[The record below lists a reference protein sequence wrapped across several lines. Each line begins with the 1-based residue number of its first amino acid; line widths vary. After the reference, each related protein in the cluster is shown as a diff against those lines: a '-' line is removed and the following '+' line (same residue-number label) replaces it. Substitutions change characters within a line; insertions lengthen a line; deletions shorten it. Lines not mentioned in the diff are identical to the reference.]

1 VSALLH
7 FRRALACLRTDFPFS
22 SSFGP
27 AGTREDTITSSQDVY
42 ERLLLG
48 SEDGSCLHFNVL
60 ATLGV
65 FPDGSLDQ
73 DKLVEL
79 IRIFRPDRDGTLSVV
94 DFVKSI
100 DAVYREL
107 RLLRASVNNSTKVRK
122 GMHRSHSRL
131 RRHSHHMPSKIDKS
145 FENIFNIVFYGLITV
160 VVLSQLGFDPL
171 AMFLSIS
178 GVILAFAFSKY
189 SIHSFC

>member
-27 AGTREDTITSSQDVY
+27 AGTREDAITSSQDVY
-42 ERLLLG
+42 ERLLLA
-48 SEDGSCLHFNVL
+48 SEDTSCLHFHVL
-60 ATLGV
+60 ATLGML
-65 FPDGSLDQ
+65 PDGSLDQ
-73 DKLVEL
+73 DKLVDL

-107 RLLRASVNNSTKVRK
+107 RLLRASVNNSTKVSLLYVPRFPALC
-122 GMHRSHSRL
+122 RL
-131 RRHSHHMPSKIDKS
+131 IATQLSSPQIDKS
-145 FENIFNIVFYGLITV
+145 FENIFNIIFYGLILV
-160 VVLSQLGFDPL
+160 IVLSQLGFDPL
-171 AMFLSIS
+171 ALFLSIS
-178 GVILAFAFSKY
+178 GVVLAFAFSK
-189 SIHSFC
+189 

>member
-27 AGTREDTITSSQDVY
+27 AGTREDVITSSQEVY

-48 SEDGSCLHFNVL
+48 SDDSSCLHFHVL

-65 FPDGSLDQ
+65 LSDGSLDQ

-100 DAVYREL
+100 DSVYREL
-107 RLLRASVNNSTKVRK
+107 RLLRASVNNSTKVSRGIEDANHAALPLK
-122 GMHRSHSRL
+122 SRL
-131 RRHSHHMPSKIDKS
+131 TLS
-145 FENIFNIVFYGLITV
+145 FP
-160 VVLSQLGFDPL
+160 D
-171 AMFLSIS
+171 
-178 GVILAFAFSKY
+178 
-189 SIHSFC
+189 

>member
-22 SSFGP
+22 SRFGP

-48 SEDGSCLHFNVL
+48 SDDMSSCLHFNVL

-73 DKLVEL
+73 DKLVDL

-107 RLLRASVNNSTKVRK
+107 RLLRASVNNSTKVRED
-122 GMHRSHSRL
+122 MHH
-131 RRHSHHMPSKIDKS
+131 
-145 FENIFNIVFYGLITV
+145 
-160 VVLSQLGFDPL
+160 
-171 AMFLSIS
+171 
-178 GVILAFAFSKY
+178 
-189 SIHSFC
+189 